1 MFSLGV
7 RSLPVF
13 TTSFLLPL
21 LLASAPDAARQRTD
35 SALAADP
42 AAGTQWAQL
51 TIEQRV
57 IIRIPTAQPRPARST
72 VMRDAPPPPQIR
84 WRESKGP
91 KCLALSK
98 IRSANITMASGVT
111 MVTGQNELF
120 RTHFGRSCR
129 PADFYAGFYIE
140 PHKDGSICAGRDTLH
155 ARNGSAC
162 EIEKFS
168 RLTPEIDDDDASDRP
183 QRPERPPRPD
193 R

>member
-1 MFSLGV
+1 MVSLGV

-21 LLASAPDAARQRTD
+21 LLASAPDAARQRAG
-35 SALAADP
+35 SAAGDDP
-42 AAGTQWAQL
+42 VAGTQWAQL

-57 IIRIPTAQPRPARST
+57 IIRIPTAPPGPMRSS
-72 VMRDAPPPPQIR
+72 VMRDVPPPPQIR

-98 IRSANITMASGVT
+98 IRSANITVASGVT
-111 MVTGQNELF
+111 MITGQNELF

-140 PHKDGSICAGRDTLH
+140 PNKDGAICAGRDTLH
-155 ARNGSAC
+155 ARNGSTC

-168 RLTPEIDDDDASDRP
+168 RLTAEIDDDDEPDRP
-183 QRPERPPRPD
+183 QRPERPR
-193 R
+193 